1 MTSKSKLLMVLAAGG
16 IVYASTV
23 YARERAQ
30 DAWVM
35 PSYESVTT
43 YVAVTKNVCEKIQ
56 VPIFENVQ
64 RRGSDGEVLG
74 GAVVGGVI
82 GNQFGNGSG
91 KDIMTVLGAIMG
103 ANAGAKPKTE
113 RVITGYKYV
122 NQCNDV
128 EEWIEKTERV
138 YSHSTITFEVD
149 GKTYNV
155 EFQR

>member
-1 MTSKSKLLMVLAAGG
+1 MSKSKTFLLIAAAGG
-16 IVYASTV
+16 IAYATTA

-35 PSYESVTT
+35 PSYETVTR
-43 YVAVTKNVCEKIQ
+43 YVPVTKKVCEKIQ
-56 VPIFENVQ
+56 VPVYGDVV

-74 GAVVGGVI
+74 GAVIGGAV

-122 NQCNDV
+122 KQCDNV
-128 EEWIEKTERV
+128 EEWVEKTERV